1 MIELGTILIAIA
13 LGATL
18 VARRAVAGAAR
29 HNVVAARL
37 RTLYSL
43 VSALLALRL
52 VLSGWPAPI
61 IVSLMMIAAAWL
73 PLAALRL
80 GEELVRRHAARR
92 VKTLAL
98 AGAVVFSVLAATLG
112 MVWNAQAI
120 ISLALF
126 QLAVMGTV
134 LFHLFNNRGTISPAE
149 RGAADTIL
157 LALLLAI
164 PLLLTD
170 FQQVFPDL
178 TVRGG
183 AFAALL
189 LVLATSRL
197 ISGYGRP
204 AALFVDVAVML
215 GAGGIVALAAAGI
228 AIPEGDV
235 YPLATCTAALAA
247 LVLLVERFA
256 RTQREEGGLIEAV
269 AYCGNERSAI
279 LSAHPLLAGGEVI
292 EGAALADMPEQA
304 LEGLAAMRVIGPRMD
319 DAQWADAANELLGR
333 HSASHLLRLSAVPPR
348 FLAVMGG
355 SLGEERLDAELEI
368 VARLLEREP

>member
-1 MIELGTILIAIA
+1 
-13 LGATL
+13 
-18 VARRAVAGAAR
+18 R

-80 GEELVRRHAARR
+80 GAELVRRHAARR

-189 LVLATSRL
+189 LVLTTSRL

-228 AIPEGDV
+228 AISEGDV

-269 AYCGNERSAI
+269 AYCGNER
-279 LSAHPLLAGGEVI
+279 
-292 EGAALADMPEQA
+292 
-304 LEGLAAMRVIGPRMD
+304 
-319 DAQWADAANELLGR
+319 
-333 HSASHLLRLSAVPPR
+333 
-348 FLAVMGG
+348 
-355 SLGEERLDAELEI
+355 
-368 VARLLEREP
+368 